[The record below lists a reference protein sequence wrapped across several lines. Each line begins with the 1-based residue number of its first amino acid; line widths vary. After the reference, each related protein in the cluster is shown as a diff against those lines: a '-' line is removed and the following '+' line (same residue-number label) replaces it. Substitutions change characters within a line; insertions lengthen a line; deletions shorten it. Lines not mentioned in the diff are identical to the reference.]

1 MSPDIVAHHCC
12 PSLSPVITADGLN
25 LKILLCCL
33 LSSRQRRKRNCSP
46 HPWDLG
52 LRMRL
57 PTPQLGS
64 HQPGAHFRLARMR
77 WERRRQR
84 DSRPPATPAEAA
96 TTELSLDTIQRLLEQ
111 LIGAANSRGLCL
123 VQLAKLAALPPSEG
137 ALLSKRCCCADCWRT
152 RAN

>member
-1 MSPDIVAHHCC
+1 
-12 PSLSPVITADGLN
+12 
-25 LKILLCCL
+25 
-33 LSSRQRRKRNCSP
+33 
-46 HPWDLG
+46 
-52 LRMRL
+52 MRL

-84 DSRPPATPAEAA
+84 DSRPPATAAEAANPAEAA